1 MKILN
6 CIGIDDEE
14 DCNEYLRECCQKIPF
29 INLLGTFTDPYA
41 ALPLIRS
48 GEIDL
53 IFLDFYLRK
62 IEAPVFIKE
71 IPEDIQVVIISAE
84 LEYKIMDHNMKL
96 AAILRKPYLCERL
109 LEVCRIAS
117 NCKPK

>member
-14 DCNEYLRECCQKIPF
+14 DCNEYFRECCQKIPF

-62 IEAPVFIKE
+62 IEAPVFITE

-84 LEYKIMDHNMKL
+84 HETKIKAYGMKL
-96 AAILRKPYLCERL
+96 TGILSKPYPYENL
-109 LEVCRIAS
+109 LKA
-117 NCKPK
+117 CKLATKLKR